1 MDERSHR
8 DRWPAPLV
16 ARSDDGTCGGPLA
29 AADRREADIDALRA
43 LLLQGVHSGPGV
55 VADEACFAAL
65 RERARWGAARQRGA
79 AACSSGGS
87 NLLDDVA
94 AGTP

>member
-8 DRWPAPLV
+8 DRWPEPLV
-16 ARSDDGTCGGPLA
+16 ASSDDGTCDGPLA

-55 VADEACFAAL
+55 VADEAYFAAL
-65 RERARWGAARQRGA
+65 RERARQGASRQLGIAASRGSA
-79 AACSSGGS
+79 
-87 NLLDDVA
+87 NVLDDGVSGA
-94 AGTP
+94 T